1 MIVLKCGSM
10 EMFRL
15 VAMLKCRLV
24 SPGRQG
30 RITFDGKGK
39 GSRIVVPRFVVR
51 FSNRRFFSK
60 YVIYGGLFEATVN
73 I

>member
-1 MIVLKCGSM
+1 MIALKCGSM

-39 GSRIVVPRFVVR
+39 GSRIVVPRFVVGD
-51 FSNRRFFSK
+51 SNRRFFSE
-60 YVIYGGLFEATVN
+60 YVILGGLFEATVN

>member
-1 MIVLKCGSM
+1 
-10 EMFRL
+10 MFRL

-39 GSRIVVPRFVVR
+39 GSRIIVPRFVVR
-51 FSNRRFFSK
+51 FSNEDFS
-60 YVIYGGLFEATVN
+60 AN
-73 I
+73 M